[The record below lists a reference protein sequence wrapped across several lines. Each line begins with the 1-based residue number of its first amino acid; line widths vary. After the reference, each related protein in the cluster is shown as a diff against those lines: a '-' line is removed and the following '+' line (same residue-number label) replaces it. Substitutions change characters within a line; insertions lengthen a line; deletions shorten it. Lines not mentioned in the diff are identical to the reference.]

1 MEPYIKKLDELIA
14 AKKNKGSKVSK
25 KDTEEFTDAWNEL
38 LKQENG
44 FSPTVEKYFYD
55 GFVYLGAKP
64 FVQWVL
70 GTEDQ
75 FVSLGKLLNGTLLG
89 KDTQA
94 TFRILI
100 ATLANFLKSELPN
113 KNIICPLVKSIP
125 LHSKNS
131 SNKILGDAHKTFLKY
146 FVDELNPSVV
156 FPVMAG
162 LTLNPV
168 HITKFVE
175 LMDQLL
181 DRLKGADLSK
191 KQSAVLAKTVA
202 WIHPESKPMFEENQ
216 NGKNASENNR
226 KTLVPEDEGT
236 REISSLS
243 EEKPKDSFDRLGE
256 LLNKACETVSLIR
269 EKCEKAE
276 KIASDT
282 NTSLRNEIEIL
293 QRKQEELLQQK
304 EVLSAKLNDANKL
317 VDSLH
322 ARVYELERTSE
333 ELKST
338 IEKNKE
344 EIDQRDQMIE
354 ALSRDRSK
362 QTYEQANRLASQL
375 KVEYDDFKSAEN
387 SEMSTELGENM
398 REQLKNI
405 FDILAK
411 SGITLS

>member
-1 MEPYIKKLDELIA
+1 
-14 AKKNKGSKVSK
+14 
-25 KDTEEFTDAWNEL
+25 
-38 LKQENG
+38 
-44 FSPTVEKYFYD
+44 
-55 GFVYLGAKP
+55 
-64 FVQWVL
+64 
-70 GTEDQ
+70 
-75 FVSLGKLLNGTLLG
+75 
-89 KDTQA
+89 
-94 TFRILI
+94 
-100 ATLANFLKSELPN
+100 
-113 KNIICPLVKSIP
+113 
-125 LHSKNS
+125 
-131 SNKILGDAHKTFLKY
+131 
-146 FVDELNPSVV
+146 
-156 FPVMAG
+156 
-162 LTLNPV
+162 
-168 HITKFVE
+168 
-175 LMDQLL
+175 
-181 DRLKGADLSK
+181 
-191 KQSAVLAKTVA
+191 
-202 WIHPESKPMFEENQ
+202 MFEENQ